1 MKKNN
6 ITKLLIFFLFL
17 FCTPAEENEVSEST
31 EKINDC
37 IQLADEIEIVF
48 DKIQIEA
55 YESEIY
61 RSYSGIDATKLDY
74 VYEALRINKIG
85 LSGIDNIR
93 EKYVINRVFF
103 ENLLEGFYNNFL
115 DSKAANLALEE
126 HLIQINNQ
134 WTIQDEV
141 DWWEENQEFSIRYWR
156 TSDEFRELMMIKSQ
170 NTLTPDPDFVISDGY
185 PKKVL
190 RKYCDSL

>member
-1 MKKNN
+1 MYKR
-6 ITKLLIFFLFL
+6 
-17 FCTPAEENEVSEST
+17 
-31 EKINDC
+31 
-37 IQLADEIEIVF
+37 Q
-48 DKIQIEA
+48 
-55 YESEIY
+55 EIY

-126 HLIQINNQ
+126 HLIQIDNQ

-170 NTLTPDPDFVISDGY
+170 NTLTPDPDFVVSDSY

>member
-1 MKKNN
+1 MKKKNT
-6 ITKLLIFFLFL
+6 IKLLIFTLFL
-17 FCTPAEENEVSEST
+17 SCTPTEDLEVVESN
-31 EKINDC
+31 EKINNC
-37 IQLADEIEIVF
+37 IELADEIEEVF
-48 DKIQIEA
+48 DEIQIEA

-93 EKYVINRVFF
+93 DKYVINRVFF

-115 DSKAANLALEE
+115 DSKEANLALEE
-126 HLIQINNQ
+126 HLLSINNQ

-170 NTLTPDPDFVISDGY
+170 NTLTPDPDFVVSDGY
-185 PKKVL
+185 PKQVL

>member
-1 MKKNN
+1 M
-6 ITKLLIFFLFL
+6 
-17 FCTPAEENEVSEST
+17 
-31 EKINDC
+31 
-37 IQLADEIEIVF
+37 
-48 DKIQIEA
+48 IQIEA

>member
-6 ITKLLIFFLFL
+6 IIKLLIFFLFL

-37 IQLADEIEIVF
+37 IELADEIEIVF

-126 HLIQINNQ
+126 HLIQIDNQ

-170 NTLTPDPDFVISDGY
+170 NTLTPDPDFVVSDSY

>member
-48 DKIQIEA
+48 DEIQIEA

-126 HLIQINNQ
+126 HLIQIDNQ

>member
-6 ITKLLIFFLFL
+6 IIKLLIFLLFL
-17 FCTPAEENEVSEST
+17 FCTPAEENEVFESI

-48 DKIQIEA
+48 DEIQIEA

-61 RSYSGIDATKLDY
+61 RSYSNLDATKLDY

-93 EKYVINRVFF
+93 EKYEINRVFF

-115 DSKAANLALEE
+115 DSKEANLALEE
-126 HLIQINNQ
+126 HLLEINNQ
-134 WTIQDEV
+134 WTIQEEV

-170 NTLTPDPDFVISDGY
+170 NTLTPDPDFVVSDSY

>member
-1 MKKNN
+1 MKKKNT
-6 ITKLLIFFLFL
+6 IKLLIFTLFL
-17 FCTPAEENEVSEST
+17 FCTPTEDQEVVELN
-31 EKINDC
+31 EKINNC
-37 IQLADEIEIVF
+37 IQLADEIEEVF
-48 DKIQIEA
+48 DEIQIES

-93 EKYVINRVFF
+93 DKYVINRVFF

-115 DSKAANLALEE
+115 DSKEANLALEE
-126 HLIQINNQ
+126 HLLSINNQ

-170 NTLTPDPDFVISDGY
+170 NTLTPDPDFVVSDGY
-185 PKKVL
+185 PKQVL

>member
-1 MKKNN
+1 MKKKNT
-6 ITKLLIFFLFL
+6 IKLLIFTLFL
-17 FCTPAEENEVSEST
+17 FCTPNEDLEVVESN
-31 EKINDC
+31 EKINNC
-37 IQLADEIEIVF
+37 IELADEIEEVF
-48 DKIQIEA
+48 DEIQIEA

-93 EKYVINRVFF
+93 DKYVINRVFF

-115 DSKAANLALEE
+115 DSKEANLALEE
-126 HLIQINNQ
+126 HLLSINNQ

-170 NTLTPDPDFVISDGY
+170 NTLTPDPDFVVSDGY
-185 PKKVL
+185 PKQVL

>member
-6 ITKLLIFFLFL
+6 IIKLLIFFLFL
-17 FCTPAEENEVSEST
+17 FCTPVEENEVSEST

-126 HLIQINNQ
+126 HLIQIDNQ

-170 NTLTPDPDFVISDGY
+170 NTLTPDPDFVVSDSY

>member
-6 ITKLLIFFLFL
+6 IIKLLIFFLFL

-126 HLIQINNQ
+126 HLIQIDNQ

-170 NTLTPDPDFVISDGY
+170 NTLTPDPDFVVSDSY

>member
-1 MKKNN
+1 MKKKN
-6 ITKLLIFFLFL
+6 IIKLLIFTLFL
-17 FCTPAEENEVSEST
+17 FCTPNEDLEVVESN
-31 EKINDC
+31 EKINNC
-37 IQLADEIEIVF
+37 IELADEIEEVF
-48 DKIQIEA
+48 DEIQIEA

-93 EKYVINRVFF
+93 DKYVINRVFF

-115 DSKAANLALEE
+115 DSKEANLALEE
-126 HLIQINNQ
+126 HLLSINNQ

-170 NTLTPDPDFVISDGY
+170 NTLTPDPDFVVSDGY
-185 PKKVL
+185 PKQVL

>member
-1 MKKNN
+1 MKKKN
-6 ITKLLIFFLFL
+6 TSKLLIFTLFL
-17 FCTPAEENEVSEST
+17 FCTPTEDLEVFELN
-31 EKINDC
+31 EKINNC
-37 IQLADEIEIVF
+37 IQLADEIEEVF
-48 DKIQIEA
+48 DEIQIEA

-61 RSYSGIDATKLDY
+61 RSYSSIDATKLDY

-93 EKYVINRVFF
+93 DKYVINRVFF

-115 DSKAANLALEE
+115 DSKEANLALEE
-126 HLIQINNQ
+126 HLLSINNQ

-170 NTLTPDPDFVISDGY
+170 NTLTPDPDFVVSDGY
-185 PKKVL
+185 PKQVL

>member
-17 FCTPAEENEVSEST
+17 FCTPAEENEVSKST

-48 DKIQIEA
+48 DEIQIEA

-126 HLIQINNQ
+126 HLIQIDNQ

-170 NTLTPDPDFVISDGY
+170 NTLTPDPDFVVSDSY

>member
-1 MKKNN
+1 MKKKN
-6 ITKLLIFFLFL
+6 IIKLLIFTLFL
-17 FCTPAEENEVSEST
+17 FCTPTEDLEVVQSN

-37 IQLADEIEIVF
+37 IKLADEIEEVF
-48 DKIQIEA
+48 DEIQIEA

-93 EKYVINRVFF
+93 DKYVINRVFF

-115 DSKAANLALEE
+115 DSKEANLALEE
-126 HLIQINNQ
+126 HLLSINNQ

-170 NTLTPDPDFVISDGY
+170 NTLTPDPDFVVSDGY
-185 PKKVL
+185 PKQVL

>member
-126 HLIQINNQ
+126 HLIQIDNQ

-170 NTLTPDPDFVISDGY
+170 NTLTPDPDFVVSDSY

>member
-48 DKIQIEA
+48 DEIQIEA

>member
-1 MKKNN
+1 MKKKN
-6 ITKLLIFFLFL
+6 IIKLLIFTLFL
-17 FCTPAEENEVSEST
+17 FCTSTEDLEVVESN
-31 EKINDC
+31 EKINNC
-37 IQLADEIEIVF
+37 IELADEIEEVF
-48 DKIQIEA
+48 DEIQIEA

-93 EKYVINRVFF
+93 DKYVINRVFF

-115 DSKAANLALEE
+115 DSKEANLALEE
-126 HLIQINNQ
+126 HLLSINNQ

-170 NTLTPDPDFVISDGY
+170 NTLTPDPDFVVSDGY
-185 PKKVL
+185 PKQVL

>member
-48 DKIQIEA
+48 DMIQIEA

-126 HLIQINNQ
+126 HLIQIDNQ

-170 NTLTPDPDFVISDGY
+170 NTLTPDPDFVVSDSY

>member
-126 HLIQINNQ
+126 HLIQIDNQ

>member
-1 MKKNN
+1 MKKKNT
-6 ITKLLIFFLFL
+6 IKLLIFTLFL
-17 FCTPAEENEVSEST
+17 FCTPTEDLEVVEWN
-31 EKINDC
+31 EKINNC
-37 IQLADEIEIVF
+37 IQLADEIEEVF
-48 DKIQIEA
+48 DEIQIEA

-61 RSYSGIDATKLDY
+61 RSYSSIDATKLDY

-93 EKYVINRVFF
+93 DKYVINRVFF

-115 DSKAANLALEE
+115 DSKEANLALEE
-126 HLIQINNQ
+126 HLLSINNQ

-170 NTLTPDPDFVISDGY
+170 NTLTPDPDFVVSDGY
-185 PKKVL
+185 PKQVL

>member
-1 MKKNN
+1 M
-6 ITKLLIFFLFL
+6 
-17 FCTPAEENEVSEST
+17 
-31 EKINDC
+31 
-37 IQLADEIEIVF
+37 
-48 DKIQIEA
+48 IQIEA

-126 HLIQINNQ
+126 HLIQIDNQ

>member
-1 MKKNN
+1 MKKKN
-6 ITKLLIFFLFL
+6 TSKLLIFTLFL
-17 FCTPAEENEVSEST
+17 FCTPTEDQEVVELN
-31 EKINDC
+31 EKINNC
-37 IQLADEIEIVF
+37 IQLADEIEEVF
-48 DKIQIEA
+48 DEIQIEA

-61 RSYSGIDATKLDY
+61 RSYSSIDATKLDY

-93 EKYVINRVFF
+93 DKYVINRVFF

-115 DSKAANLALEE
+115 DSKEANLALEE
-126 HLIQINNQ
+126 HLLSINNQ

-170 NTLTPDPDFVISDGY
+170 NTLTPDPDFVVSDGY

>member
-1 MKKNN
+1 MKKKN
-6 ITKLLIFFLFL
+6 IIKLLIFTLFL
-17 FCTPAEENEVSEST
+17 FCTSIEDLEVVESN
-31 EKINDC
+31 EKINNC
-37 IQLADEIEIVF
+37 IELADEIEEVF
-48 DKIQIEA
+48 DEIQIEA

-93 EKYVINRVFF
+93 DKYVINRVFF

-115 DSKAANLALEE
+115 DSKEANLALEE
-126 HLIQINNQ
+126 HLLSINNQ

-170 NTLTPDPDFVISDGY
+170 NTLTPDPDFVVSDGY
-185 PKKVL
+185 PKQVL

>member
-6 ITKLLIFFLFL
+6 ITKLLIFLLFL
-17 FCTPAEENEVSEST
+17 FCTPAEEKEVSEST

-126 HLIQINNQ
+126 HLIQIDNQ

-170 NTLTPDPDFVISDGY
+170 NTLTPDPDFVVSDSY

>member
-6 ITKLLIFFLFL
+6 IIKLLIFFLFL

-170 NTLTPDPDFVISDGY
+170 NTLTPDPDFVVSDSY

>member
-1 MKKNN
+1 MKKKN
-6 ITKLLIFFLFL
+6 IIKLLIFTLFL
-17 FCTPAEENEVSEST
+17 SCTPNEDLEVVESN
-31 EKINDC
+31 EKINNC
-37 IQLADEIEIVF
+37 IELADEIEEVF
-48 DKIQIEA
+48 DEIQNEA

-93 EKYVINRVFF
+93 DKYVINRVFF

-115 DSKAANLALEE
+115 DSKEANLALEE
-126 HLIQINNQ
+126 HLLSINNQ

-170 NTLTPDPDFVISDGY
+170 NTLTPDPDFVVSDGY
-185 PKKVL
+185 PKQVL

>member
-1 MKKNN
+1 MKKKN
-6 ITKLLIFFLFL
+6 TSKLLIFTLFL
-17 FCTPAEENEVSEST
+17 FCTPTEDLEVVESY
-31 EKINDC
+31 EKINNC
-37 IQLADEIEIVF
+37 IELADEIEEVF
-48 DKIQIEA
+48 DEIQIEA

-93 EKYVINRVFF
+93 DKYVINRVFF

-115 DSKAANLALEE
+115 DSKEANLALEE
-126 HLIQINNQ
+126 HLLSINNQ

-170 NTLTPDPDFVISDGY
+170 NTLTPDPDFVVSDGY
-185 PKKVL
+185 PKQVL

>member
-48 DKIQIEA
+48 DEIQIEA

-93 EKYVINRVFF
+93 EK
-103 ENLLEGFYNNFL
+103 
-115 DSKAANLALEE
+115 
-126 HLIQINNQ
+126 
-134 WTIQDEV
+134 
-141 DWWEENQEFSIRYWR
+141 
-156 TSDEFRELMMIKSQ
+156 
-170 NTLTPDPDFVISDGY
+170 
-185 PKKVL
+185 
-190 RKYCDSL
+190 

>member
-48 DKIQIEA
+48 DMIQIEA

-126 HLIQINNQ
+126 HLIQIDNQ

>member
-1 MKKNN
+1 MKKKNT
-6 ITKLLIFFLFL
+6 IKLLIFTLFL
-17 FCTPAEENEVSEST
+17 FCTSTEDLEVVESN
-31 EKINDC
+31 EKINNC
-37 IQLADEIEIVF
+37 IELADEIEEVF
-48 DKIQIEA
+48 DEIQIEA

-61 RSYSGIDATKLDY
+61 RSYSSIDATKLDY

-93 EKYVINRVFF
+93 DKYVINRVFF

-115 DSKAANLALEE
+115 DSKEANLALEE
-126 HLIQINNQ
+126 HLLSINNQ

-156 TSDEFRELMMIKSQ
+156 TSDEFREIMMIKTQ
-170 NTLTPDPDFVISDGY
+170 NTLTPDPDFVVSDGY
-185 PKKVL
+185 PKQVL

>member
-1 MKKNN
+1 MKKKN
-6 ITKLLIFFLFL
+6 TSKLLIFTLFL
-17 FCTPAEENEVSEST
+17 FCTPTEDLEVVESNEN
-31 EKINDC
+31 INNC
-37 IQLADEIEIVF
+37 IELADEIEEVF
-48 DKIQIEA
+48 DEIQIEA

-93 EKYVINRVFF
+93 DKYVINRVFF

-115 DSKAANLALEE
+115 DSKEANLALEE
-126 HLIQINNQ
+126 HLLSINNQ

-170 NTLTPDPDFVISDGY
+170 NTLTPDPDFVVSDGY
-185 PKKVL
+185 PKQVL

>member
-48 DKIQIEA
+48 DEIQIEA

-126 HLIQINNQ
+126 HLIQIDNQ

-170 NTLTPDPDFVISDGY
+170 NTLTPDPDFVVSDSY

>member
-1 MKKNN
+1 MKKKN
-6 ITKLLIFFLFL
+6 TSKLLIFTLFL
-17 FCTPAEENEVSEST
+17 FCPPTEDQEVVELN
-31 EKINDC
+31 EKINNC
-37 IQLADEIEIVF
+37 IQLADEIEEVF
-48 DKIQIEA
+48 DEIQIEA

-61 RSYSGIDATKLDY
+61 RSYSSIDATKLDY

-93 EKYVINRVFF
+93 DKYVINRVFF

-115 DSKAANLALEE
+115 DSKEANLALEE
-126 HLIQINNQ
+126 HLLSINNQ

-170 NTLTPDPDFVISDGY
+170 NTLTPDPDFVVSDGY
-185 PKKVL
+185 PKQVL

>member
-6 ITKLLIFFLFL
+6 IIKLLIFFLFL

-37 IQLADEIEIVF
+37 IELADEIEIVF

-156 TSDEFRELMMIKSQ
+156 TSDEFQELMMIKSQ
-170 NTLTPDPDFVISDGY
+170 NTLTPDPDFVVSDSY

>member
-6 ITKLLIFFLFL
+6 IIKLLIFLLFL
-17 FCTPAEENEVSEST
+17 FCTPAEEKEVFEST

-48 DKIQIEA
+48 DEIQIEA

-126 HLIQINNQ
+126 HLIQIDNQ